1 MKKHRLTPIAAL
13 LLASMTFIS
22 CGKKVILDE
31 TRTFSNDTWMRFQPE
46 HFDVTPAS
54 TDDCYN
60 FLVTVT
66 LDTARYRE
74 NGLPV
79 MMELESPDHERRT
92 LFSTILLRNDRGSWM
107 GEFGDDG
114 LLTVTKMVRQYYFFS
129 STATHSLNLGQ
140 RTSKYEIHG
149 IRSLNLH
156 IERAKLDIPN

>member
-1 MKKHRLTPIAAL
+1 MKNHRFAILAAL
-13 LLASMTFIS
+13 LLTSLTIVS

-31 TRTFSNDTWMRFQPE
+31 TRTFSNNTWLRFQPE

-60 FLVTVT
+60 FLVTVAI
-66 LDTARYRE
+66 DTARYRE

-92 LFSTILLRNDRGSWM
+92 LFSTILLRNNDGNWM

-129 STATHSLNLGQ
+129 SAETHSLNLSQ

-149 IRSLNLH
+149 IRSINLH
-156 IERAKLDIPN
+156 IERAKLDLPE